1 MILQLLASSPLLAIT
16 LVLVL
21 VISLTVHEYAHA
33 FVANKLGD
41 PTARYMGR
49 LTFNPLAHLDPL
61 GMIAL
66 LLVGFGWGKPV
77 PFNSANLKN
86 PRRDAALVSFAGPLS
101 NFLMAGVLALV
112 ARFIF
117 VPEFTFSFIYLAVYY
132 NLILGFFNLLPIH
145 PLDGF
150 KVVTGVL
157 PVNLAWKW
165 QTYESYGM
173 YILIIMIVTGITG
186 FLISPPVMFSLKLLG
201 F

>member
-1 MILQLLASSPLLAIT
+1 MILQLLGTSPLLAIT
-16 LVLVL
+16 LALVL
-21 VISLTVHEYAHA
+21 IISLTIHEYAHA
-33 FVANKLGD
+33 FVADKLGD
-41 PTARYMGR
+41 PTAKYMGR

-61 GMIAL
+61 GIIAL

-77 PFNSANLKN
+77 PFNSVNLKN
-86 PRRDAALVSFAGPLS
+86 PRRDAALISFAGPLS
-101 NFLMAGVLALV
+101 NFLMAAALALV
-112 ARFIF
+112 AKFF
-117 VPEFTFSFIYLAVYY
+117 SLPEFTYSFIYLAVFY
-132 NLILGFFNLLPIH
+132 NLTLGFFNLIPIH

-165 QTYESYGM
+165 QKYESYGM